1 MDLQAKD
8 WLPPVIGLAGG
19 AFAGL
24 IAAMSAVIGK
34 ENKISEFRQAW
45 IDDQREDLALIAAEA
60 VAYGKEP
67 DAAKKVE
74 RLAVFDGARARI
86 ELRENPIKGEWTQ
99 IRSEIG
105 ALRDRM
111 IAADTSAIAASVPLI
126 LAAARL
132 PLKANWT
139 IVKNGEP
146 WYRYFKNALV
156 VAIIATVTLGV
167 TAALWLGPTGP
178 YLRPRT
184 PTPRATLP
192 PFVPPSP
199 TTAGNKTP
207 APQTGKTANGR

>member
-8 WLPPVIGLAGG
+8 WIPPVIGLAGG
-19 AFAGL
+19 ALAGL

-45 IDDQREDLALIAAEA
+45 IDHQREDLALIAAEA

-74 RLAVFDGARARI
+74 RLASFDAARARI
-86 ELRENPIKGEWTQ
+86 ELRENPTKEEWSQ
-99 IRSEIG
+99 IRSDIG
-105 ALRDRM
+105 TLRDRM
-111 IAADTSAIAASVPLI
+111 IAADESAIIGLIPLI

-139 IVKNGEP
+139 IVKKGEP

-156 VAIIATVTLGV
+156 VAMIAAVTLGV
-167 TAALWLGPTGP
+167 TVALWLGPTGP
-178 YLRPRT
+178 YIRPRT
-184 PTPRATLP
+184 PTPGAQLTPLAAP
-192 PFVPPSP
+192 APA
-199 TTAGNKTP
+199 TAGKKTP
-207 APQTGKTANGR
+207 TLRPGNPANGR

>member
-8 WLPPVIGLAGG
+8 WIPPVIGLAGG
-19 AFAGL
+19 ALAGL

-45 IDDQREDLALIAAEA
+45 IDHQREDLAVIAAEA

-74 RLAVFDGARARI
+74 RLALFDGARARI
-86 ELRENPIKGEWTQ
+86 ELRENPTKEEWTE
-99 IRSEIG
+99 IRTDIG
-105 ALRDRM
+105 TLRDIM
-111 IAADTSAIAASVPLI
+111 IAADTVAIGGLTLSI

-139 IVKNGEP
+139 IVKKGEP

-156 VAIIATVTLGV
+156 VAMIATVTLGV
-167 TAALWLGPTGP
+167 TVALWLGPTGP
-178 YLRPRT
+178 YMRPRPPAPDTLSMLLT
-184 PTPRATLP
+184 PPK
-192 PFVPPSP
+192 
-199 TTAGNKTP
+199 TTSRNRLP
-207 APQTGKTANGR
+207 APQTGELANEK